1 MLPPTHTQLTFNKG
15 TTGMGSFLYTEQ
27 LDISIQK
34 RTSCLETRT
43 RVTQNQTVSNVSEKP
58 ATIKHLKNILMNSH
72 NVN

>member
-1 MLPPTHTQLTFNKG
+1 MLPHTHTQLTFNKG

-58 ATIKHLKNILMNSH
+58 AAIKHLKNILMNSH

>member
-1 MLPPTHTQLTFNKG
+1 MLLTHTQLTFNKG
-15 TTGMGSFLYTEQ
+15 TTGMGSFLHTEQ